1 MKLLKFPILT
11 GILVF
16 SLTSAA
22 QEIKEMKINELE
34 AYIKSRPGPAV
45 VNFWAT
51 WCAPCIEEM
60 PWFNKI
66 VPEYRGDKNELIFVS
81 LDTKSAYPGQI
92 KAMIN
97 KQQLKATFIWL
108 NETNADEFC
117 PRIDAK
123 WGGSIP
129 ATLFVNPKSGY
140 RKFLEEQI
148 SPTVLRK
155 QLRSLND

>member
-1 MKLLKFPILT
+1 MKIPIL
-11 GILVF
+11 II
-16 SLTSAA
+16 SLFISLASSA
-22 QEIKEMKINELE
+22 QEIKSMKIDELE
-34 AYIKSRPGPAV
+34 AYIKSRPGAAV

-66 VPEYRGDKNELIFVS
+66 VPEYRGVKNELIFVS
-81 LDTKSAYPGQI
+81 LDSKSAYPEQI
-92 KAMIN
+92 KNIIN
-97 KQQLKATFIWL
+97 RQQLKATFIWL

-117 PRIDAK
+117 PRIDPE

-129 ATLFVNPKSGY
+129 ATLFVNQKNGY

-148 SPTVLRK
+148 SPTELRK
-155 QLRSLND
+155 QLRSLNN